1 MKKLELDLELID
13 GKDDAEVDNIPEHLN
28 LAMKQTKEAIKK
40 KQTAKKS
47 ADEEEKK
54 KYEENQ
60 KRKKEKDEAIAHIAK
75 KIEDLGGKAL
85 TKDEI
90 KYEKCS

>member
-54 KYEENQ
+54 KEYDAEYAYTPQEGFNW
-60 KRKKEKDEAIAHIAK
+60 DNVS
-75 KIEDLGGKAL
+75 GGI
-85 TKDEI
+85 TDVI
-90 KYEKCS
+90 